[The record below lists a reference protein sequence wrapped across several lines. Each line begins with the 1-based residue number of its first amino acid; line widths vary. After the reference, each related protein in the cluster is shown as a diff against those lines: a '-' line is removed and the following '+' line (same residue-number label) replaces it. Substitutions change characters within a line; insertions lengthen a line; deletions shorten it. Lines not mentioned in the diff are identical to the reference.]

1 MINNRTAIIV
11 AGGKGQRM
19 KMDTPKQFLVLSGK
33 PILMHTM
40 DKFYQF
46 DKDIKLILV
55 LPQNQIEKWKQLCEK
70 YQCHIPHQIVSGGS
84 ERFYSVKNALQTVT
98 DSELIAIHDGV
109 RPMVDK
115 ETIAR
120 CFQCAEKYGT
130 AIPAIALTDSIRMIT
145 EDKSLAVDRS
155 AFVLVQ
161 TPQVF
166 RTEILFDSYAQAFD
180 SKFTDDASVAESAG
194 YAIKV
199 VEGNRENI
207 KITTSFDLEWA
218 ALQLK
223 LQEGDKQKD

>member
-11 AGGKGQRM
+11 AGGKGERM
-19 KMDTPKQFLVLSGK
+19 KTDIPKQFLALNGK

-46 DKDIKLILV
+46 DKEIQLILA
-55 LPQNQIEKWKQLCEK
+55 LPQNQIENWEKLCET
-70 YQCHIPHQIVSGGS
+70 YQFRIPHRIVSGGS
-84 ERFYSVKNALQTVT
+84 ERFYSVKNALDTV
-98 DSELIAIHDGV
+98 SGSGLIAIHDGV
-109 RPMVDK
+109 RPLVDK

-120 CFQCAEKYGT
+120 CFQCAEKFGT
-130 AIPAIALTDSIRMIT
+130 AVPAIALTDSIRMI
-145 EDKSLAVDRS
+145 SANNSQAMDRS

-166 RTEILFDSYAQAFD
+166 QSEILHDCYAQEFD
-180 SKFTDDASVAESAG
+180 TKFTDDASVAESAG
-194 YAIKV
+194 YTIKI

-223 LQEGDKQKD
+223 LQQEDKR